1 MATAEAADVDLI
13 FFRQTP
19 FSFFIEGVCVYLFEA
34 FVRDFAVFVDV
45 PFYNCFCGLHG
56 EVVLFLWQFRTSV
69 SCFIGQIVSDYT
81 TMARASGDI
90 NALTQFFTFRHFL
103 QWMFFVV

>member
-1 MATAEAADVDLI
+1 MVATAETADVDLI
-13 FFRQTP
+13 LSRQTL
-19 FSFFIEGVCVYLFEA
+19 FSFFIEGARVYVFEA
-34 FVRDFAVFVDV
+34 FVHDFAVFVDV

-81 TMARASGDI
+81 TMTADPCWS
-90 NALTQFFTFRHFL
+90 
-103 QWMFFVV
+103 W